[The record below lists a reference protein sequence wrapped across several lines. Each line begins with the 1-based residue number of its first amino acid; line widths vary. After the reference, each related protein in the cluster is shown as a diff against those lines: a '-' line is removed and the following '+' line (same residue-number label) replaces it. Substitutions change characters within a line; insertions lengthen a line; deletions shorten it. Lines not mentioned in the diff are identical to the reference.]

1 VNPELPRSGKQERTL
16 DHSTG
21 PPWIG
26 KLEPVGSN
34 LQVRRTPVKMP
45 TGMNAQVPPGG
56 GLGEAEACC
65 RGPQS
70 PRSRR
75 AVSFEGRRQDF
86 THFFERRASAC
97 PVPCPG
103 KSACRT
109 SFSRGADPSPARA
122 YRSRHSLGSSS
133 RLETVFPLRP
143 TAVSGG
149 SPAYGWSGLRAYRY
163 FCFCPSR
170 RESRPSGRAM
180 FYSGSFCSPSMVS
193 SAEACAARVPG
204 CPPPRLMV

>member
-1 VNPELPRSGKQERTL
+1 MHRCLRGEDWVKLRLVVEGHSLPVPAARFRLRAEGRISLTFSNAAHR
-16 DHSTG
+16 
-21 PPWIG
+21 PARCR
-26 KLEPVGSN
+26 VRGSQPAGRV
-34 LQVRRTPVKMP
+34 L
-45 TGMNAQVPPGG
+45 
-56 GLGEAEACC
+56 AEAL
-65 RGPQS
+65 
-70 PRSRR
+70 
-75 AVSFEGRRQDF
+75 
-86 THFFERRASAC
+86 
-97 PVPCPG
+97 
-103 KSACRT
+103 
-109 SFSRGADPSPARA
+109 DPSPARA
-122 YRSRHSLGSSS
+122 HRSRHSLGSSS